1 MLLEQMVHVHQEIIL
16 LERQFKFSMIGQVFS
31 DSKIDIMNLVLISIQ
46 TLDNVLYQLRV
57 KSFNNFLQ

>member
-1 MLLEQMVHVHQEIIL
+1 MLLEQMVHQEIIL
-16 LERQFKFSMIGQVFS
+16 LERQFKFSMIGL
-31 DSKIDIMNLVLISIQ
+31 MNLVLISIQ